1 MFTALVGLVVLMY
14 LRLASVLPYGQVSQQ
29 AALAVDPPFLYRF
42 LLPWTLGQLLPSAW
56 LDTVGL
62 RTVVTTVSELSLLG
76 NAKEHGQAALNL
88 HQGIHIDA
96 PEGGPHLVS
105 FHGHGLVHHHLRW
118 LVQAI
123 GGIWQDR
130 DAQQG
135 CSHQRTGD
143 RQHGHCGVLV
153 ELVCLNHQGGPWFA
167 KVSLHGDGDE
177 VSPLHSVQPS
187 TSAKASAMNC
197 CMSASPLSACDTRR
211 D

>member
-118 LVQAI
+118 LV
-123 GGIWQDR
+123 
-130 DAQQG
+130 
-135 CSHQRTGD
+135 
-143 RQHGHCGVLV
+143 
-153 ELVCLNHQGGPWFA
+153 
-167 KVSLHGDGDE
+167 
-177 VSPLHSVQPS
+177 
-187 TSAKASAMNC
+187 
-197 CMSASPLSACDTRR
+197 
-211 D
+211 